1 MKILYIVR
9 HAKSSWE
16 SGITK
21 DFDRPLNNR
30 GNHSA
35 DIMSKFISE
44 KEIKIEKIVSS
55 PAKRA
60 ITTAKIFAKALKI
73 NESEIQLEEKIYEAS
88 LKTLLEVVHELDDSV
103 SSVMLFGHN
112 PGLTSLANNF
122 GAKIDNLPTCA
133 IVAFEF
139 DAAHWDEVK
148 KGKLLFYEYP
158 KKHINED

>member
-1 MKILYIVR
+1 
-9 HAKSSWE
+9 
-16 SGITK
+16 SGVVK

-35 DIMSKFISE
+35 DVMSKFVSE
-44 KEIKIEKIVSS
+44 KEIKVEKIVSS

-60 ITTAKIFAKALKI
+60 ITTAKIFAKVMKI

-103 SSVMLFGHN
+103 SSAMLFGHN
-112 PGLTSLANNF
+112 PGLTSLANHF
-122 GAKIDNLPTCA
+122 GATIDNLPTCG

-139 DAAHWDEVK
+139 DVEHWDEVK

-158 KKHINED
+158 KKFIKED

>member
-16 SGITK
+16 SGVSK

-30 GNHSA
+30 GIRSA
-35 DIMSKFISE
+35 DVMSKFVSE
-44 KEIKIEKIVSS
+44 KGIKVEKIVSS

-60 ITTAKIFAKALKI
+60 LTTAKVFAKVMKM
-73 NESEIQLEEKIYEAS
+73 NESEIQLEQKIYEAS

-103 SSVMLFGHN
+103 SSIMLFGHN

-122 GAKIDNLPTCA
+122 GATIDNLPTCA
-133 IVAFEF
+133 LVAFEF
-139 DAAHWDEVK
+139 DVASWDEVK

-158 KKHINED
+158 KKHSNEE

>member
-35 DIMSKFISE
+35 DIMSKFVSE
-44 KEIKIEKIVSS
+44 KEIKIEKIISS

-88 LKTLLEVVHELDDSV
+88 LKMLLEVVHELDDSV

-112 PGLTSLANNF
+112 PGLTSLANHF
-122 GAKIDNLPTCA
+122 GATIDNLPTCA
-133 IVAFEF
+133 IAAFEF

-148 KGKLLFYEYP
+148 KGKVLFYEYP
-158 KKHINED
+158 KKFIKED